1 MPATHHSVEGAAVFL
16 CSLYCQTTCLSS
28 AKHPA
33 NNWFS
38 NSYLLLLS
46 TVGCQKKVDPS
57 QVCSVL
63 GGGNPGVTRCC
74 LFGTLSKLT
83 LTPSFQILRSSDT
96 RNIRSYDIFK
106 LTWNEQ
112 VTKWKVKRHSQGCW
126 SAHGMWSLIWFLSAL
141 PPKMLNLKLYL
152 LLCFCI
158 ARRGDACQ
166 TFSGFFGTHVQKLWY
181 VKTKGSAILL
191 PLH

>member
-16 CSLYCQTTCLSS
+16 CSLYCQTTCLPS
-28 AKHPA
+28 AKYPA
-33 NNWFS
+33 NHWFS
-38 NSYLLLLS
+38 NPYLLLLS

-63 GGGNPGVTRCC
+63 GGENPDVTRCC

-83 LTPSFQILRSSDT
+83 WTPSFQILRSSDT
-96 RNIRSYDIFK
+96 KNIRSYNIFK

-126 SAHGMWSLIWFLSAL
+126 SAHGMWSLDFYPRCHPKCWSYTCCCAFASPKGAMLVRLLVAFLAPTS
-141 PPKMLNLKLYL
+141 KS
-152 LLCFCI
+152 C
-158 ARRGDACQ
+158 
-166 TFSGFFGTHVQKLWY
+166 GT
-181 VKTKGSAILL
+181 
-191 PLH
+191 

>member
-1 MPATHHSVEGAAVFL
+1 MILERGGAVDLKRIEMPATHHSVEGAAVFL

-33 NNWFS
+33 NHWFS

-126 SAHGMWSLIWFLSAL
+126 SAHVMWSLIFVRVATQNVEFKVILAVVLLHRQKGRCLSD
-141 PPKMLNLKLYL
+141 
-152 LLCFCI
+152 F
-158 ARRGDACQ
+158 
-166 TFSGFFGTHVQKLWY
+166 
-181 VKTKGSAILL
+181 
-191 PLH
+191 